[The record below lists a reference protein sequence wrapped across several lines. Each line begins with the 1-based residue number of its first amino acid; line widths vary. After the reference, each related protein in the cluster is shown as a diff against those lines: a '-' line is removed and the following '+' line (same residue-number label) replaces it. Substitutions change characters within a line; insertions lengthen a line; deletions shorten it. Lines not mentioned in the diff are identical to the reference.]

1 MKSFIAFIYLT
12 ICALSTLAQTNYY
25 YTQTKT
31 FNENGYTYQCDV
43 APSKLVQLYNKEN
56 KLTYTKWVFKDT
68 GKEPPMPYDIND
80 VEEDRWTKRKCYSI
94 VNSAFS
100 TAEKQ
105 RVKGEELDICM
116 YIDSNT
122 GKVTE
127 VNFIFLANDN
137 LATIPISVYR
147 KIEVELI
154 QNIWFITT
162 TEGKKMNYLV
172 RTWNQEIGATL
183 LPD

>member
-100 TAEKQ
+100 AAEKQ